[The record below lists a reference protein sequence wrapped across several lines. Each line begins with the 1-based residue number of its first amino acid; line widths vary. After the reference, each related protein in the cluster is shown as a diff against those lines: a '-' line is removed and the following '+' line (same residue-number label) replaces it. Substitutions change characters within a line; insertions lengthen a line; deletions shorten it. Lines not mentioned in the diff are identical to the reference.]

1 MAETEFKRMTLGQ
14 HLDELRRR
22 LMVCVAALG
31 LCIAV
36 CIPFQMQEGLLW
48 IVTRPF
54 AWGIKKEP
62 ALNAFYLGEPVLIY
76 FELSLIAGLVL
87 AFPVIF
93 YEMWAFVAAGLHP
106 HERQAV
112 YLYGPVSLLL
122 FVAGVCFTYFF
133 LLPVTIGFLNSY
145 PGQTIKMMVSLS
157 GYVDFFLILELAVG
171 ALFEMPLAMLFL
183 ARLGLISADAFAGK
197 RRAAV
202 LIAFIVSA
210 IVTPT
215 PDPLTQTVLA
225 IPLIGLYELGILFAR
240 IGGRAHKV
248 SESTT

>member
-14 HLDELRRR
+14 HLEELRRR
-22 LMVCVAALG
+22 LMVSVVALG

-54 AWGIKKEP
+54 AWGTQKPPE
-62 ALNAFYLGEPVLIY
+62 LNAFYLGEPVLVY

-106 HERQAV
+106 HERRAV
-112 YLYGPVSLLL
+112 YLYAPVSFLL
-122 FVAGVCFTYFF
+122 FAAGVAFTYFF
-133 LLPVTIGFLNSY
+133 LLPVTIGFLTAY
-145 PGQTIKMMVSLS
+145 PGQTIHMMVSLS
-157 GYVDFFLILELAVG
+157 GYVDFFLIIELAVG

-197 RRAAV
+197 RRAAI
-202 LIAFIVSA
+202 LIAFIVAA

-215 PDPLTQTVLA
+215 PDPLTQTILA

-240 IGGRAHKV
+240 FGGRARQAT
-248 SESTT
+248 EPTP